1 MYFGLKIW
9 LKIQNLSVDKYKL
22 PVEIGWI
29 SLFLVWLIKKEKNIK
44 TWQITLTI
52 FKISRGDSNHQDMDR
67 SRFVTCFFIIA
78 VKTYH
83 FKIGVFHLRKIKT
96 RKFSWKLQR
105 FDKSYQPWQCESM
118 KKRGFSSFFV
128 LFLLAQHTKK
138 ARILELDSF
147 LQTTFSNLELFDYN
161 KQGSLREQIKFWLN
175 FSKYGW
181 KIKVIK
187 RCQQ

>member
-1 MYFGLKIW
+1 MYK
-9 LKIQNLSVDKYKL
+9 V
-22 PVEIGWI
+22 PVEIGYI
-29 SLFLVWLIKKEKNIK
+29 SLFLVWLIKKEKIIK

-52 FKISRGDSNHQDMDR
+52 FKISRGDSNHQDLDR
-67 SRFVTCFFIIA
+67 STFVTCFFIIA

-83 FKIGVFHLRKIKT
+83 FKIGVLHLRKIKT
-96 RKFSWKLQR
+96 RKFSWELQR

-147 LQTTFSNLELFDYN
+147 FYNLSSQIFIFLF
-161 KQGSLREQIKFWLN
+161 
-175 FSKYGW
+175 
-181 KIKVIK
+181 
-187 RCQQ
+187 